1 MQINRGLQ
9 GWFWPFWG
17 LLLLTGITG
26 CATNPV
32 TGKSELALVSEASEL
47 QIGQSQYQPS
57 RQMQGGDYK
66 LAPALT
72 QYVQGVGQRLAA
84 VSERKLPYEF
94 VVLNDSTPNA
104 WALPGGKIAVNRGLL
119 LELDNEAELA
129 AVLGHEIVHAA
140 ARHGAQGIERGMVL
154 QGVLLAAGV
163 ATRGSDY
170 SRLAVGAAAVG
181 ANLINQGYSR
191 DAELEADLFGMAY
204 MVRAGYDPQAA
215 VGLQETFVRLSKDRK
230 ENWLSG
236 LFASHPPS
244 MERVEKN
251 RETARRLA
259 KGGELGRARYQKQIA
274 ELKRTAPGYAAYTE
288 GLAALRDKRPDQA
301 LALAKKASAI
311 EPREALFHGLSGDA
325 LVLKR
330 NNSAALSAYNR
341 AVRLDSDFFRHY
353 LRRGAVKAE
362 LGDHAG
368 ARDDLSKSLE
378 LLPTA
383 DAHYLL
389 GQEALRAGDR
399 QQALIHYQ
407 AASGASS
414 GSGKAATAALV
425 RLDLPAHPHNYL
437 NTSLAVDSSGMLLIK
452 LENNTAVSVKGV
464 QVQLGERTANGRVS
478 VRAEYKVPGRL
489 QPGQRVVLKSDIRLA
504 NAELVSRWAGRVV
517 RAVIDDH

>member
-1 MQINRGLQ
+1 MQINRGIQYRL
-9 GWFWPFWG
+9 WPLWR
-17 LLLLTGITG
+17 LLLGVGITG

-66 LAPALT
+66 LDPALIT
-72 QYVQGVGQRLAA
+72 YVQGVGQRLAN
-84 VSERKLPYEF
+84 VSDRKLPYEF

-119 LELDNEAELA
+119 LELENEAELA

-140 ARHGAQGIERGMVL
+140 ARHGAQGIERGIVL

-163 ATRGSDY
+163 ASRDSDY
-170 SRLAVGAAAVG
+170 SQLAVGAAAVG

-191 DAELEADLFGMAY
+191 DAELEADLFGMTY
-204 MVRAGYDPQAA
+204 MVRAGYDPMAA
-215 VGLQETFVRLSKDRK
+215 VGLQETFVRLSKDQK

-259 KGGELGRARYQKQIA
+259 KGGELGRERYQKQIA
-274 ELKRTAPGYAAYTE
+274 ALKRVAPGYAAYTE
-288 GLAALRDKRPDQA
+288 GLNALRDKKPDQA
-301 LALAKKASAI
+301 LALAKKAIAI
-311 EPREALFHGLSGDA
+311 EPREALFHGLNGDA
-325 LVLKR
+325 WVLKR
-330 NNSAALSAYNR
+330 NNPAALSAYDR
-341 AVRLDSDFFRHY
+341 AVQLDSDFFRHF
-353 LRRGAVKAE
+353 LKRGAIKAE
-362 LGDHAG
+362 LGDHVG
-368 ARDDLSKSLE
+368 ARQDLSKSIE

-399 QQALIHYQ
+399 QQALAHYQ

-414 GSGKAATAALV
+414 GSGQAAAAALV
-425 RLDLPAHPHNYL
+425 RLDLPAHPYKYL
-437 NTSLAVDSSGMLLIK
+437 NTSLTVDSSGRLLIQ
-452 LENNTAVSVKGV
+452 LENKTPVSVSGV
-464 QVQLGERTANGRVS
+464 QVQLGERIANGRVS
-478 VRAEYKVPGRL
+478 VRAEYKVPGKL
-489 QPGQRVVLKSDIRLA
+489 EPGQRIVLKSEFRLA
-504 NAELVSRWAGRVV
+504 NARLVSRWAGRVV
-517 RAVIDDH
+517 RAVIDDR